1 MGFVRKEIKSEFA
14 RGNEATLQDVLEA
27 EPCFGGAQAEGFSAY
42 IRQRVF
48 AVRTEAFGDVVLVPG
63 EDADGFANGNKV

>member
-1 MGFVRKEIKSEFA
+1 M
-14 RGNEATLQDVLEA
+14 LEA

-48 AVRTEAFGDVVLVPG
+48 AERTEAFGDIGFVPSEAVQPTG
-63 EDADGFANGNKV
+63 QGDEVFVMRGCDQATRSEMDIC

>member
-14 RGNEATLQDVLEA
+14 RGNKAAFQDVLEA
-27 EPCFGGAQAEGFSAY
+27 EPCFGGTQTNGFSGY
-42 IRQRVF
+42 IRQCVF

-63 EDADGFANGNKV
+63 EDTDGFADGNKF